1 LGRRKAIDVKL
12 SQDSYDWSLKHLIR
26 EHDTDLFPLP
36 FEIEAIESQWNL
48 LGPEFAHLDVTSY
61 TWRGGRRFVVPKGH
75 LAFRLATQL
84 DPIDSVVISA
94 LVYEYGG
101 LLESSRL
108 PTTDECVFSYRFAP
122 DEDGRLYSKAQA
134 WHDFWRMSKQKAAS
148 RPTGSVLVTDISDC
162 YNQIYHHVLE
172 RHFAAAGLPTPVSKV
187 LQRYLQTLTDKGSRG
202 VPVGP
207 HTSHI
212 LAECALDSLD
222 RSLKSHGY
230 DHCRY
235 VDDIHIFV
243 DDETSALGALYDLTQ
258 ILDSQQ
264 LIVQKEKTRI
274 LSAIDFQALADEML
288 LDRPINQREAE
299 VLEVI
304 ARETNNDP
312 YAEVSLAT
320 LAPADLTKLRR
331 DVLEDLIAVYL
342 NQHPVDYSRLA
353 WLIRRLTQVGASG
366 ALEMIISRME
376 SLGPI
381 LGPVA
386 RYVMAAVPNYDGDHA
401 MLGGALVRALDLPI
415 IGRSPYLQMVLL
427 NVMATIPG
435 LNHIDRLTARYPTAD
450 PIVRRGILLAAAS
463 GKRSA
468 WLRDRKAGFR
478 TMDAWSRRAFIEA
491 SAVLPHGESKFWLDS
506 VRDSLRP
513 LERVVAKHAL
523 PGSKVGDIKI
533 VQE

>member
-1 LGRRKAIDVKL
+1 VKL
-12 SQDSYDWSLKHLIR
+12 SQDSYNWSLKHLIR

-36 FEIEAIESQWNL
+36 FEIEAIESQWGS
-48 LGPEFAHLDVTSY
+48 LGPEFAHLDVTNY

-84 DPIDSVVISA
+84 DPIDSVVLSA

-108 PTTDECVFSYRFAP
+108 PTTAECVFSYRFAP
-122 DEDGRLYSKAQA
+122 GEDGRLYAQSQA
-134 WHDFWRMSKQKAAS
+134 WHDFWRTCKRKAAS
-148 RPTGSVLVTDISDC
+148 KPTGSVLVADISDF

-172 RHFAAAGLPTPVSKV
+172 RHFATAGLPAPVSKV

-202 VPVGP
+202 VPIGP

-243 DDETSALGALYDLTQ
+243 DNETSALGALYDLTQ

-264 LIVQKEKTRI
+264 RLVVQREKTRI
-274 LSAIDFQALADEML
+274 LSSVDFQALADEML
-288 LDRPINQREAE
+288 LDRPINQREAD

-304 ARETNNDP
+304 ARETSSDP
-312 YAEVSLAT
+312 YAEVALST

-342 NQHPVDYSRLA
+342 NQRPVDYSRLA
-353 WLIRRLTQVGASG
+353 WLIRRLTQVGAPG
-366 ALEMIISRME
+366 ALEIITSRMGA
-376 SLGPI
+376 LGPI

-386 RYVMAAVPNYDGDHA
+386 RYIMAAVPNYDGDHA
-401 MLGGALVRALDLPI
+401 ALGGALVGALDLPI
-415 IGRSPYLQMVLL
+415 IGRSPYLQMMLL
-427 NVMATIPG
+427 NVVATIPG
-435 LNHIDRLTARYPTAD
+435 LNHIDRLTARYSIAD
-450 PIVRRGILLAAAS
+450 STVRRGILLAAAS
-463 GKRSA
+463 GKRSD
-468 WLRDRKAGFR
+468 WLRDRKADFR
-478 TMDAWSRRAFIEA
+478 TMDPWSKRAFIKA
-491 SAVLPHGESKFWLDS
+491 SAALPHEESKFWLDS

-533 VQE
+533 AQE